1 MCSLL
6 IQIMFFWHQLKSY
19 TLFVVVNKGISFL
32 VCWTDSIIE
41 YKYTLPKPLTLLAK
55 ISFYLMQP
63 TQ

>member
-6 IQIMFFWHQLKSY
+6 IQIMSFWHQLKSY
-19 TLFVVVNKGISFL
+19 TLFLVVNKGISFL
-32 VCWTDSIIE
+32 MCRTDSIIE
-41 YKYTLPKPLTLLAK
+41 YKYTLPKLLTLLAK